1 MADSS
6 NSKVY
11 FPIANV
17 VHNLGTEE
25 EERRL
30 GPGSRRIF
38 PDAESGNEFHHCID
52 GVSGG
57 SQIVFEF
64 G

>member
-30 GPGSRRIF
+30 GPGSRRTF
-38 PDAESGNEFHHCID
+38 PDTEPGNESHRCID

-57 SQIVFEF
+57 SQIAFEF